1 MQKWDKPR
9 VGWFKC
15 NFDGAWD
22 ELGEVGGVVMVVRDD
37 NGAFVVAIALS
48 FRGVSCSGSDFGCA
62 GSCSFCSEPRSTAG
76 GDEKRHTDGYQGIVE
91 GHGSTWEWSVWQYFT
106 GCKAYVR
113 VL

>member
-1 MQKWDKPR
+1 MLQFSLDSALEHLEGTQLFYLEWDDSEL
-9 VGWFKC
+9 
-15 NFDGAWD
+15 DGYY
-22 ELGEVGGVVMVVRDD
+22 LQIPGVECLESGMSLKRE
-37 NGAFVVAIALS
+37 A
-48 FRGVSCSGSDFGCA
+48 GSDFGCA